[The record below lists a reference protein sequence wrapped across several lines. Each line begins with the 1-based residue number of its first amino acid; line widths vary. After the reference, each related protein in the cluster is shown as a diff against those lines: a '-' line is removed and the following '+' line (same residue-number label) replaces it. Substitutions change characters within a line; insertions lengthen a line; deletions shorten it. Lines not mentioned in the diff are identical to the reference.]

1 MRALKSI
8 PQPIDHGRYFESTL
22 DILNYQLRKYKTQ
35 QEQIDTSTSSERFA
49 CGWPVPQFQRPLVW
63 SRAQQVA
70 FIESAWLGLPLGTYT
85 LHEEDWD
92 DSGKALPFSG
102 CVIDGQQRLTAL
114 EQYWDDQFT
123 VFDLYWS
130 ELDHRDMCRFMNIKF
145 AHYRAALWSESEIHD
160 LYNRMALGGTPHT
173 AEQRAGIHDTQ

>member
-1 MRALKSI
+1 MRTLKSI
-8 PQPIDHGRYFESTL
+8 PQPIDHGRHFESTVYSL
-22 DILNYQLRKYKTQ
+22 HFQLQKFKEEY
-35 QEQIDTSTSSERFA
+35 EQNGIPTSSERFA
-49 CGWPVPQFQRPLVW
+49 CGYPIPQFQRPLVW
-63 SRAQQVA
+63 SRTQQVA

-92 DSGKALPFSG
+92 DSGQALPFSG
-102 CVIDGQQRLTAL
+102 CVIDGQQRLTTL

-130 ELDHRDMCRFMNIKF
+130 ELDQRDMRRFMNIKF
-145 AHYRAALWSESEIHD
+145 AHYRAALWNEAEIHD

-173 AEQRAGIHDTQ
+173 AEQRAGSHNTQ

>member
-1 MRALKSI
+1 MKPLEQI
-8 PQPIDHGRYFESTL
+8 PQRVDLGRYFESTL
-22 DILNYQLRKYKTQ
+22 YALNFQLQKFNEKQGEDGAPTN
-35 QEQIDTSTSSERFA
+35 SERFA

-63 SRAQQVA
+63 SREQQVA

-92 DSGKALPFSG
+92 DSGNALPFSG

-114 EQYWDDQFT
+114 EQYWADQFT
-123 VFDLYWS
+123 VFGLYWS
-130 ELDHRDMCRFMNIKF
+130 ELDHRHMRRFMNIKF
-145 AHYRAALWSESEIHD
+145 AHYRAAMWDEARIHD

-173 AEQRAGIHDTQ
+173 AEQRAG